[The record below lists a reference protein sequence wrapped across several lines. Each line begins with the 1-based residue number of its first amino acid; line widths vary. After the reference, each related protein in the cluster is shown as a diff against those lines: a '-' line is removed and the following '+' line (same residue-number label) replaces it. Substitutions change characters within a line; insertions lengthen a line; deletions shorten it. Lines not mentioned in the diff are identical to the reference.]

1 MKKIAWFLFLFA
13 VPMFSQTSVINDFC
27 VLGAVQ
33 ASVSG
38 LKSSNYMQ
46 GIISQCTVTVYLDSL
61 YSVQNATYLSGGV
74 VTGTI
79 GKTCTATFLGGTT
92 NGTGTIA
99 LTGTNAILS
108 GTAFTVPEPTGVYST
123 TPTTATFSSGTATCS
138 GTATISAAMTPAL
151 ATLYS
156 DASDDTLSNPFTATS
171 AGQWLFYAATSQTYD
186 IVLSGGISPNTYPS
200 PVTLVRYIPSN

>member
-1 MKKIAWFLFLFA
+1 
-13 VPMFSQTSVINDFC
+13 
-27 VLGAVQ
+27 
-33 ASVSG
+33 
-38 LKSSNYMQ
+38 MQ

-61 YSVQNATYLSGGV
+61 YSVQNATYLNGGV
-74 VTGTI
+74 VTGTT
-79 GKTCTATFLGGTT
+79 GQTCTATFLGGTT

-99 LTGTNAILS
+99 LTGTNSILS
-108 GTAFTVPEPTGVYST
+108 GTSFTIPEPIGVYST

-156 DASDDTLSNPFTATS
+156 DASDDTLSNPFTATN
-171 AGQWLFYAATSQTYD
+171 AGQWLFYAATGQTYD

-200 PVTLVRYIPSN
+200 PVTLVRHIPSN